1 MRHSRPALLS
11 RWDSRCSVL
20 APARPDLY
28 AQLELLERSYVMV
41 LVAGRVDLDH
51 DAAVELSRTRVVHA
65 RER

>member
-1 MRHSRPALLS
+1 
-11 RWDSRCSVL
+11 
-20 APARPDLY
+20 LY
-28 AQLELLERSYVMV
+28 VQLELLERSYVMV